1 MSMSAKQYVPL
12 SQDELATMRA
22 AARDHQIGAGL
33 FFRALAMHAYA
44 TLTPDELTRVV
55 DEEKAASKQ
64 RLSDGA
70 RQARSH
76 RWTDKK
82 DDDDG

>member
-1 MSMSAKQYVPL
+1 MAMSAKQYVPL
-12 SQDELATMRA
+12 SEEELATMRA
-22 AARDHQIGAGL
+22 AAREHKIGAGL
-33 FFRALAMHAYA
+33 FFRALAMHAYT
-44 TLTPDELTRVV
+44 TLTPDELKKVV
-55 DEEKAASKQ
+55 DAEREASKQ

-70 RQARSH
+70 REARSH

>member
-1 MSMSAKQYVPL
+1 MAMSAKQYVPL
-12 SQDELATMRA
+12 SEDELATMRA
-22 AARDHQIGAGL
+22 AAREHKIGAGL
-33 FFRALAMHAYA
+33 FFRALAMHAYT
-44 TLTPDELTRVV
+44 TLTPDQLAQVIE
-55 DEEKAASKQ
+55 EEKAASKQ

-70 RQARSH
+70 REARSH